1 MGIPMPENPEPLNDL
16 FEPAL
21 DGGATCQEIPQ
32 EHADDKSQDEAVVH
46 GKCTSCGGT
55 LCGVGGWKRKKGR
68 LTKGAL
74 MGTDTEVTCQ
84 GCLDQLAREGTRDD
98 FYGPDR
104 SYA

>member
-1 MGIPMPENPEPLNDL
+1 MPENPEPFNDL

-32 EHADDKSQDEAVVH
+32 EHPDDKGQDEAVVH

-55 LCGVGGWKRKKGR
+55 LCGIGGWRRKKGKLVPDP
-68 LTKGAL
+68 LTGP
-74 MGTDTEVTCQ
+74 DSDVTCQ

-98 FYGPDR
+98 FSGPDR